1 MREPAVVGW
10 PRVTKMSLW
19 AIGTPSS
26 GPLAPA
32 ARRRSA
38 SAACASAPFAVD
50 RQRGAE
56 PLVAGEAVEQVRRDL
71 DARQLA
77 RGQRAAERRDAEL
90 VRVAHSITFG
100 TR

>member
-1 MREPAVVGW
+1 
-10 PRVTKMSLW
+10 MSLC

-38 SAACASAPFAVD
+38 SAACAERAFAVD
-50 RQRGAE
+50 RQRRAE
-56 PLVAGEAVEQVRRDL
+56 PLVAGEAVEQVRREL

-77 RGQRAAERRDAEL
+77 RRQRAAERRDAQL
-90 VRVAHSITFG
+90 VRLFAHSITFG